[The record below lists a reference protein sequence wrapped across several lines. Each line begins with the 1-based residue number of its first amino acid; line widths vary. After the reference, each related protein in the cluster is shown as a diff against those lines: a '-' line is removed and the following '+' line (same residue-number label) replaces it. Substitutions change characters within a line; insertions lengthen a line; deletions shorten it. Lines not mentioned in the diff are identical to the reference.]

1 MTFTTKKEGDYSIIA
16 VEGNIALDNVNEMKK
31 FITPHLENEQVK
43 GLVINFGKV
52 DFIDSSGIGLI
63 VSIFKT
69 LQKRKANF
77 ALSQMSTKNREIFS
91 MTKLDRILSIC
102 ENDAEAIAQWK

>member
-1 MTFTTKKEGDYSIIA
+1 MTFTTKREGDYSIIA

-31 FITPHLENEQVK
+31 FITPQMEDNNIK
-43 GLVINFGKV
+43 GIVVNFNKV

-77 ALSQMSTKNREIFS
+77 ALSQMSIKNREIFS
-91 MTKLDRILSIC
+91 MTKLDRILFIC
-102 ENDAEAIAQWK
+102 ESDDEAIKQWA